1 MLFDSSALSQ
11 FPGFQV
17 VAEFPFNLP
26 INEIMAMITSNEK
39 PKIGS
44 ESSRIDLP
52 PAIGSSN
59 PTPVKSQPTQAPPKN
74 AIPSNKKPKNFS
86 ESNRIDLPVIS
97 SSNPTPVQSQPF
109 YAPPPKNAINQT
121 FQQTEAEKQDFLNSI
136 GLEKSGESL
145 R

>member
-1 MLFDSSALSQ
+1 
-11 FPGFQV
+11 
-17 VAEFPFNLP
+17 
-26 INEIMAMITSNEK
+26 MITSNEK
-39 PKIGS
+39 PNIVS

-74 AIPSNKKPKNFS
+74 AIPSNKKPKNVS
-86 ESNRIDLPVIS
+86 ESSRIDLPVIS

-109 YAPPPKNAINQT
+109 HPPPPKKINQT
-121 FQQTEAEKQDFLNSI
+121 FQQTEAEKEDFLNSI